1 MLPYADSAVVEPSK
15 VRDYLLSASHPIGR
29 FKATVFFALGYTPE
43 NWQRLRDDLLALA
56 RTGNVTSSRPSPYW
70 SDIRGQWYPDWTVRA
85 QGSLCFGLVAATG
98 QGATRVRHRISGVN
112 HVQASRHRRSHS

>member
-56 RTGNVTSSRPSPYW
+56 RTDRQRNLWQAQSLWP
-70 SDIRGQWYPDWTVRA
+70 DIRGQWYPDWTVRA

-98 QGATRVRHRISGVN
+98 QGATRVCHRISGVN
-112 HVQASRHRRSHS
+112 HVQASRHRR